1 MAAAVAPKEVPS
13 MTYQDAQS
21 LLRNLQTKLE
31 SVQSADRDHDG
42 DDKDRD
48 NQVTELSDGI
58 ATIKNCLNH
67 QPPSS
72 SSRPS
77 SSTGTEVGIDC
88 PTSPAELI
96 KKTRNTYGL
105 DLTDK
110 RYDTLKSYEPL
121 PPYNRYYCNTEP
133 E

>member
-1 MAAAVAPKEVPS
+1 MCRSLFSLAVAAAPKEAS

-31 SVQSADRDHDG
+31 SVQSADREHNDE

-48 NQVTELSDGI
+48 DRVTELSDGI
-58 ATIKNCLNH
+58 AAIKSCLDRP
-67 QPPSS
+67 PPSS

-77 SSTGTEVGIDC
+77 SSSGTGVGIDL
-88 PTSPAELI
+88 PTPAQLI
-96 KKTRNTYGL
+96 QQTRNAYGL

-110 RYDTLKSYEPL
+110 RYDTPRS
-121 PPYNRYYCNTEP
+121 CNVER
-133 E
+133 